1 MLEPSIELGTAKRS
15 TIDVCSPRV
24 SSRFRL
30 HRIGYW
36 DQDRLHQPVPRICQ
50 PKAIGIVQILQV
62 NQELESSVYSK
73 KRFTFSL
80 YLLL

>member
-1 MLEPSIELGTAKRS
+1 MSSIELGTAKRS
-15 TIDVCSPRV
+15 TIDVYSSKV

-36 DQDRLHQPVPRICQ
+36 DQDRLHQPVRRICQ
-50 PKAIGIVQILQV
+50 TKAIGIVQILQV
-62 NQELESSVYSK
+62 DQELESSVYSK
-73 KRFTFSL
+73 KRFTFPL